1 MRKFLRDKKGISLI
15 TLSITIV
22 VLVILTNVVIYN
34 VKDELGIERVRNM
47 QNDIENLQDKIDN
60 YYAQYGTIPIINQ
73 EYTETGV
80 IEDSGLKS
88 INDTGKFYP
97 IDLKSLENLTLTY
110 GEDYKKIGD
119 SSTSE
124 KISKLKDLYIINESS
139 HNIFYMNGIT
149 FDEETYYTNYTKDEI
164 DTENINRKI
173 RYVDGIKIPDG
184 FVYYSGSSADDLVI
198 VGENNEGYK
207 FKWVKVNEVVNE
219 QNRPS
224 AVNISGRAVEQLI
237 DSINLYKGYYYFS
250 GPGLIQ
256 FIETTIQNWS
266 PTYDIASTYTDKN
279 GDTVYIPAGFQV
291 SREKGSD
298 TVKSGLVARNAS
310 TDDRYVWVE
319 VPKSIYKTVMSS
331 DDYTNIEKDM
341 RDYAKDFIC
350 NGTDS
355 WYSGCGIQTSSEYD
369 QLKNET
375 LKNIYDRGGFWISQY
390 EIGNSNGKP
399 VSKEGEKAY
408 TKIKCSDAYKK
419 SSEMGNASLLF
430 GVQWSLTLKFMETR
444 GESTV
449 DEILNSS
456 SDWGN
461 YKNSSFKVSRGAYST
476 DAGTAYT
483 DISGTYYDKSAN
495 SSLLLTTGATN
506 RNKKLNIYDLAGNV
520 WEWSL
525 LNSNNTNSPC
535 TVLGGCFDNSSS
547 TYNVKYAFGCSTTHA
562 NGYVGFRVFYK

>member
-1 MRKFLRDKKGISLI
+1 MRKFLRGKKGISLI

-60 YYAQYGTIPIINQ
+60 YYAQYRIIPIINQ

-119 SSTSE
+119 SSTSKE
-124 KISKLKDLYIINESS
+124 ISKLKDLYIINESS

-184 FVYYSGSSADDLVI
+184 YIYESGDNSTNLVI
-198 VGENNEGYK
+198 TDGTTNYSWN
-207 FKWVKVNEVVNE
+207 
-219 QNRPS
+219 
-224 AVNISGRAVEQLI
+224 QLN
-237 DSINLYKGYYYFS
+237 DSITELPMRCRPIDGNVEAAIESANIYGGYYM
-250 GPGLIQ
+250 GPGYVIVYINSDAQ
-256 FIETTIQNWS
+256 GWS